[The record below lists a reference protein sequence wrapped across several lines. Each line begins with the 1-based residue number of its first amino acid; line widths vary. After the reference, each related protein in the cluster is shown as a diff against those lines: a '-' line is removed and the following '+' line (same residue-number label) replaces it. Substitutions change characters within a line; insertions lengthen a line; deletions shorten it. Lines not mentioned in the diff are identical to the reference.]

1 MSKVKIKNAILNGS
15 VVIPPSKSAAHR
27 ALLCSFLAGGGTVS
41 PIIPSKDMQAMQQA
55 ISALENDDK
64 IVDCIESGNTLR
76 FVIPVAAALGK
87 SVTFVGS
94 GRLPERPLETF
105 LELLPK
111 HNIKCTSNGR
121 LPLSIEGKLTA
132 GKYEIA
138 GNISSQYI
146 SGLLFALPILDGDSE
161 IVLTTR
167 LESKPYIDLTIKVM
181 RDFGVEVQETESGYL
196 VRGNQQYKTRDYIV
210 ESDWS
215 QAAFFL
221 VGGAVGKSVALKGLD
236 MNSVQGDKAIVD
248 ILKKF
253 GADIEIKENE
263 IISRKAELKGIKV
276 DVSDI
281 PDTVPALAVAAAYAN
296 GRTEIVGGERLR
308 FKESDRIE
316 SVVSNLKRLGADVT
330 ETSDG
335 MIINGGK
342 KLKGAELLGYNDHRI
357 VMAFSIA
364 ALFAGGETI
373 ITEANSINKTYP
385 SFFEDYNRIGGQA
398 NVFNNRK

>member
-41 PIIPSKDMQAMQQA
+41 PIISSKDMQAMQQA

-94 GRLPERPLETF
+94 GRLPERPLEPF

-111 HNIKCTSNGR
+111 HNIKCASNGR

-342 KLKGAELLGYNDHRI
+342 KLKGTELLGYNDHRI

>member
-41 PIIPSKDMQAMQQA
+41 PIISSKDMQAMQQA

-263 IISRKAELKGIKV
+263 IISRKAELKGIKI

>member
-342 KLKGAELLGYNDHRI
+342 KLKGAELLGYCYGVQH
-357 VMAFSIA
+357 SC
-364 ALFAGGETI
+364 
-373 ITEANSINKTYP
+373 
-385 SFFEDYNRIGGQA
+385 SFCRRRNDYNRSKQYQ
-398 NVFNNRK
+398 